1 MQTGRAGLEQGGAS
15 PEGGIAEFFRFSVVL
30 RSSVHGGLRLG
41 SFGGGGAMPSTVF
54 RYNIIAAE
62 KPALELP
69 VYTGLP
75 FDLRMRLSPLW

>member
-1 MQTGRAGLEQGGAS
+1 
-15 PEGGIAEFFRFSVVL
+15 
-30 RSSVHGGLRLG
+30 
-41 SFGGGGAMPSTVF
+41 MPSTVF